1 MFYNDFLYQQ
11 EFSSA
16 TSVVVNHNLNSDQI
30 KIRVINTSAGTN
42 QGLVINPSSVVYGG
56 DPLNS
61 FTVNFDS
68 AQTGYVEV
76 TFIEYYQPRMLPPD
90 KVQQLNDADL
100 TQIGSGGSGGI
111 TELTSSYI
119 TVNNETTD
127 LPNSS
132 RLIAGEG
139 AEIATGPGSIEVS
152 VDDSVVAFQNKTN
165 TFTQANVFQS
175 GLSGSLTTLAN
186 GTPYIVGGADISA
199 TVQPNGSILIDS
211 TATTQ
216 NIEWIEEEFAPQSIS
231 SNAAMSQQLQF
242 EPASTQA
249 VHLYVNGILQR
260 QDATQGTYTL
270 GGVGNRGVLW
280 YTNNPSSF
288 NLDNND
294 CIVFKYP
301 RFI

>member
-1 MFYNDFLYQQ
+1 MYYSDFLYQQ
-11 EFSSA
+11 EFSAA
-16 TSVVVNHNLNSDQI
+16 TSVVVNHNLNSDQL
-30 KIRVINTSAGTN
+30 KLRVINTTGTDTL
-42 QGLVINPSSVVYGG
+42 GEIISPSSVVYGL

-61 FTVNFDS
+61 FTVNFS
-68 AQTGYVEV
+68 SPQTGYIEV
-76 TFIEYYQPRMLPPD
+76 TNVEYYEPRLLPPN

-111 TELTSSYI
+111 TQLTSSYVTI
-119 TVNNETTD
+119 NNDSTD

-132 RLIAGEG
+132 QLIAGEG
-139 AEIATGPGSIEVS
+139 SNLTAGAGTIEIS

-165 TFTQANVFQS
+165 TFTQANIFQS
-175 GLSGSLTTLAN
+175 GLSGSLTSLSN
-186 GTPYIVGGADISA
+186 GTPFIVGGIDISA
-199 TVQPNGSILIDS
+199 EVQPNGSIVIAS
-211 TATTQ
+211 TAQ
-216 NIEWIEEEFAPQSIS
+216 KIEWIEEEFAPQSIS
-231 SNAAMSQQLQF
+231 SNGAMSQQLQF
-242 EPASTQA
+242 APASTQA

-270 GGVGNRGVLW
+270 GGVDNRGVLW